1 MNQISYLKILAKI
14 LIVLEKNF
22 LVKLAKDEQKID
34 YNNLFLKI
42 NDKSAVKSVDFL
54 EEIGTLYDLFFYLT
68 IL

>member
-1 MNQISYLKILAKI
+1 MARI
-14 LIVLEKNF
+14 LIVLEKMF

-34 YNNLFLKI
+34 YNNLFLNI

-54 EEIGTLYDLFFYLT
+54 EEIGTLCDLFFYLT

>member
-14 LIVLEKNF
+14 LIVLEKIF

>member
-1 MNQISYLKILAKI
+1 MAQI

-34 YNNLFLKI
+34 YNNLFFKI
-42 NDKSAVKSVDFL
+42 NGKSAVKSVDFL

>member
-1 MNQISYLKILAKI
+1 MAQI

-54 EEIGTLYDLFFYLT
+54 EAIGTLYDLFFYLT